1 LLEGQGLIDKSEF
14 DQAEA
19 LINDCRRNGLLPYDF
34 TATDAKRATLNQED
48 GDITS
53 LDGFVTDAL
62 RFPEFLARQWKPI
75 LFWDDAPIYV
85 ELLVEKIDLQNLF
98 ADTCAAQHV
107 LVTNA
112 GGWSDINERGQ
123 LLERFR
129 DHDDGRRLVL
139 LAYGDHDPAG
149 LHIVEKLR
157 GNLEQ
162 LKDAEGVNWDPHR
175 IEVMRIGLT
184 HEYIEKHRLHWIDNL
199 VTSRT
204 NSDGS
209 ARDLADA
216 SHCMHDRQWV
226 QDYIA
231 KYEARKVEANAILAD
246 VDAARADLAATLEA
260 LIPNRLCRAFDRK
273 LAKLRSES
281 VAEVRRRMRGVR

>member
-1 LLEGQGLIDKSEF
+1 
-14 DQAEA
+14 
-19 LINDCRRNGLLPYDF
+19 
-34 TATDAKRATLNQED
+34 
-48 GDITS
+48 
-53 LDGFVTDAL
+53 
-62 RFPEFLARQWKPI
+62 
-75 LFWDDAPIYV
+75 
-85 ELLVEKIDLQNLF
+85 
-98 ADTCAAQHV
+98 
-107 LVTNA
+107 
-112 GGWSDINERGQ
+112 
-123 LLERFR
+123 
-129 DHDDGRRLVL
+129 
-139 LAYGDHDPAG
+139 
-149 LHIVEKLR
+149 
-157 GNLEQ
+157 
-162 LKDAEGVNWDPHR
+162 
-175 IEVMRIGLT
+175 MRIGLT

-231 KYEARKVEANAILAD
+231 KYGARKVEANAILAD